1 MTNFPSRVP
10 MLIDGQWIDS
20 ASSGSIPVTNPA
32 SGEVIT
38 HAPCATIDEMEL
50 AINSAAKAFE
60 TWKNV
65 PVPQRAR
72 LMLKY
77 QALLKEHQEEIA
89 TILAQETGK
98 TFDDAMGDVWRGIEV
113 VEHACNISSLMMGE
127 TVENVANGIDCQ
139 SWTQPMGVFAG
150 ITPFNFPAMIPLWMF
165 PMAVACGN
173 TFILKPSEQDPLTPT
188 RLLELFLEAGFPRD
202 IVQVVHGAKEQV
214 DHILHHPEIVGVS
227 FVGSVPVGQYVYKTS
242 TANLKRCQAFAGAK
256 NHMVV
261 MPDAPK
267 DQVVSALAGAACG
280 AAGQRCMAISVAVL
294 VGDAGEW
301 EGEIAQRISELK
313 PGEWTD
319 KESAYGPL
327 ISAQARERVL
337 SLIDGAKRDGA
348 TCLVDGSEFTVP
360 HLPNGHWVGPTV
372 FSDVTTEMEIYQQ
385 EIFGPVLVILKAK
398 DLEEAIELINQN
410 PFGNGTSIFTAS
422 GYAARTF
429 QQKIKVGQVGI
440 NVPIPVPMPFFSFT
454 GWRGSFYGDQHAY
467 GKQAVRFYT
476 ETKTVTSRWFA
487 DSDVADQNMTITL
500 K

>member
-1 MTNFPSRVP
+1 MIENY
-10 MLIDGQWIDS
+10 IGGQWT
-20 ASSGSIPVTNPA
+20 ASQGTNSFAVVNPA
-32 SGEVIT
+32 TTE
-38 HAPCATIDEMEL
+38 EL
-50 AINSAAKAFE
+50 AQCPMGTAADVDAAVAAAQAAFPAWRQ
-60 TWKNV
+60 T
-65 PVPQRAR
+65 PVSDRVQYLFRLKQLLEEHAEELAR
-72 LMLKY
+72 CITT
-77 QALLKEHQEEIA
+77 EH
-89 TILAQETGK
+89 GK
-98 TFDDAMGDVWRGIEV
+98 TLVEARGSVRRGIQM
-113 VEHACNISSLMMGE
+113 VETACGMPTLMMGDILE
-127 TVENVANGIDCQ
+127 DIAAGIDSQ
-139 SWTQPMGVFAG
+139 AVRRPMGVFAG
-150 ITPFNFPAMIPLWMF
+150 IAPFNFPAMV
-165 PMAVACGN
+165 PMWFWPFAIAAGN
-173 TFILKPSEQDPLTPT
+173 TFVLKPAEKDPSCTM
-188 RLLELFLEAGFPRD
+188 LLAKLFKQAGLPDGVFN
-202 IVQVVHGAKEQV
+202 IVHGGKEAV
-214 DHILHHPEIVGVS
+214 DTILEDPRISAVS
-227 FVGSVPVGQYVYKTS
+227 FVGSTPIAQYIYTKAS
-242 TANLKRCQAFAGAK
+242 ENGKRVQALGGAK

-294 VGDAGEW
+294 VGEAGEW

-348 TCLVDGSEFTVP
+348 TCLVDGSGFTVP

-372 FSDVTTEMEIYQQ
+372 FSDVTIDMEIYQQ
-385 EIFGPVLVILKAK
+385 EIFGPVLIILKAK
-398 DLEEAIELINQN
+398 NLEEAIDLINQN
-410 PFGNGTSIFTAS
+410 QFGNGTSIFTGS

-476 ETKTVTSRWFA
+476 ETK
-487 DSDVADQNMTITL
+487 NCN
-500 K
+500 